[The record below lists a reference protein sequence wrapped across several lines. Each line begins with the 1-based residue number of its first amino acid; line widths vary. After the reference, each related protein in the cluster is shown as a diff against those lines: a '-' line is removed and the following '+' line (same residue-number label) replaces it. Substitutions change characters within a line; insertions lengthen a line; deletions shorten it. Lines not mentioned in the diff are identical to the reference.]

1 MSDTTQ
7 ERGASP
13 VVTARQPWFT
23 RVQKVTFVL
32 FGLGALLAFVFWRSS
47 HPPPPPASPE
57 KLLDKIADIVQYEPP
72 PAPKPEPKPAAL
84 PASPSPPLAR
94 PLPAA
99 PISPLLPPAPPV
111 HIAPPKPP
119 EPHMIAFDAP
129 AGQQQAKAAMAT
141 GGAADGEAGGLG
153 TQVAWKSATVP
164 GGKAGTIGDQSL
176 ILMPGLIPCV
186 LDTAIDSTLPGPISC
201 HVTQDMLSPAGVT
214 LLDRGTKIVGEYK
227 NNIAQ
232 GQNRLF
238 TMAATAYTPSGCV
251 VPLDSPMADGL
262 GRAGLDG
269 NVDNHTWERF
279 GGAVLLS
286 LIDSSLGVLQSA
298 LSSGNN
304 TYLTFQSG
312 GISSLADQ
320 ILRATINIPPTITKY
335 QGERVTIFLRYPINF
350 SGCYRLRARR

>member
-1 MSDTTQ
+1 MSDATQ

-13 VVTARQPWFT
+13 VVSARQPWFT

-32 FGLGALLAFVFWRSS
+32 LGLGALLAFVFWRSS
-47 HPPPPPASPE
+47 QPPPPPASPE
-57 KLLDKIADIVQYEPP
+57 KPLDKIAEIVQYEPP

-94 PLPAA
+94 LLPAA

-119 EPHMIAFDAP
+119 EPHMIAFDAT
-129 AGQQQAKAAMAT
+129 AGQQQTKAASPES
-141 GGAADGEAGGLG
+141 GAAEEGGQG
-153 TQVAWKSATVP
+153 TQVAWKGATVP
-164 GGKAGTIGDQSL
+164 GSKAGAIGDQSL
-176 ILMPGLIPCV
+176 VLMPGLIPCV
-186 LDTAIDSTLPGPISC
+186 LDTAIDSVLPGPISC
-201 HVTQDMLSPAGVT
+201 HVTQDVLSPAGVA
-214 LLDRGTKIVGEYK
+214 LLDRGTKIIGEYK

-262 GRAGLDG
+262 GRAGLNG
-269 NVDNHTWERF
+269 NVDNHTFERF

-286 LIDSSLGVLQSA
+286 LIDSGLGVLQSA
-298 LSSGNN
+298 MSQGGN

-350 SGCYRLRARR
+350 SSCYRLRARR